1 MEVKPTYHYILSGYT
16 RRERERRKR
25 GMMGKSAKHELGL
38 PTGGAIMGWL
48 LGLHMY
54 RKENRVPLASAFLHY
69 QPNYP

>member
-1 MEVKPTYHYILSGYT
+1 
-16 RRERERRKR
+16 
-25 GMMGKSAKHELGL
+25 MGKSAKHELGL